1 MHGDLREK
9 YENEVIHNSTDS
21 DSNHIKDIMILKNIM
36 CGNIGPFCA
45 KAIMDYWNY
54 KEEAHYC
61 RRECGMDST
70 DDWQWNGLW
79 DVGFDDWQ
87 DPCTGRDTTPIV
99 VEVSADDDHLDD
111 NDHLEDEHREQTL
124 DDLDDSPDSPITA
137 CDDNEP
143 CSSLMHSLSIG
154 IILIISFIL

>member
-1 MHGDLREK
+1 
-9 YENEVIHNSTDS
+9 
-21 DSNHIKDIMILKNIM
+21 
-36 CGNIGPFCA
+36 
-45 KAIMDYWNY
+45 MDYWNY
-54 KEEAHYC
+54 NTNTKKC
-61 RRECGMDST
+61 CRECKWISNGT
-70 DDWQWNGLW
+70 GQW
-79 DVGFDDWQ
+79 DAGFDDWE
-87 DPCTGRDTTPIV
+87 DPCMGRPDITPIV

-111 NDHLEDEHREQTL
+111 NDHLEDDDHLEDEHREQTL

>member
-1 MHGDLREK
+1 MYGDLREK
-9 YENEVIHNSTDS
+9 YENEVIHTSTDS
-21 DSNHIKDIMILKNIM
+21 DSKHIKDIMVLKNIM
-36 CGNIGPFCA
+36 CGNIGLYCA
-45 KAIMDYWNY
+45 KAIINYWNY
-54 KEEAHYC
+54 VGKEKRC
-61 RRECGMDST
+61 RRECGMDSN
-70 DDWQWNGLW
+70 DDWQWDGLW
-79 DVGFDDWQ
+79 DVGFDDPIWK
-87 DPCTGRDTTPIV
+87 DPCTGRGTTPFV

-111 NDHLEDEHREQTL
+111 EHRDQTL